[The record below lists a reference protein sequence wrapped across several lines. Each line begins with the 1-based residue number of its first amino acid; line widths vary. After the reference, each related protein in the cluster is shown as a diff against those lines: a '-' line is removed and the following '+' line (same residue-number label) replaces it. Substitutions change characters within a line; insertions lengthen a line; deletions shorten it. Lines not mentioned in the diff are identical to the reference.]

1 MPPQPK
7 RQTCDSAAGAGG
19 PKARVALSDRNPGAV
34 DRDVAPVIE
43 VVRSE
48 DVGSIK
54 NIKTLSQGAG
64 EIGSLKKN
72 GYFER
77 RPHPAKASIE
87 FPIDWKIHRSGHTVR
102 TEVLA

>member
-64 EIGSLKKN
+64 EFASLKRN

-77 RPHPAKASIE
+77 RPHRAVTLMYRFACV
-87 FPIDWKIHRSGHTVR
+87 DWK
-102 TEVLA
+102 